1 MDFKWFAKQ
10 ASTRLAK
17 VSERL
22 NALLDELAGD
32 VPEDLSHPNAMD
44 ALDPSVNAS
53 VIEFAEGLADH
64 PNTFS
69 MPLNTNQGWL
79 TSCMQIVINCFML
92 DACANRSGHV
102 SIDKGA
108 RVACS
113 VRNRKLCHGDGFGS
127 QSFVSMM
134 CVLRSQYDLEQV
146 TRSVFASIHDLPS
159 HSQ

>member
-79 TSCMQIVINCFML
+79 TSCMQIVIDCSCWMHVQTDPDTFRL
-92 DACANRSGHV
+92 TRAQEWHARCVIKSCAMV
-102 SIDKGA
+102 M
-108 RVACS
+108 
-113 VRNRKLCHGDGFGS
+113 GS
-127 QSFVSMM
+127 
-134 CVLRSQYDLEQV
+134 DLK
-146 TRSVFASIHDLPS
+146 ASCR
-159 HSQ
+159 